1 MNTFRLLP
9 VIIVAIFSNSTFAQ
23 APVNEKD
30 PKLSKAVN
38 SVYPAIVRIEVVSEK
53 GSGGRMMKSR
63 STGSGVIISR
73 DGLVVT
79 NHHVAGKATR
89 ITCRLYDGEELS
101 ADLLGADPMTDLAVI
116 QLRIKDRANNKPTL
130 SVATFGDSD
139 KVKVGDP
146 CFAMGSPAGLS
157 QSVTRGIISN
167 IAMISPRS
175 GSFRLDGENVGE
187 LVRWLGHDAVI
198 FPGNSGGP
206 LVDERG
212 EIIGINEVGIG
223 SLGGAIPSNLAQE
236 VSKELAKNGFV
247 ARCWTGLECQPVL
260 NPDDTGILVAGVIKD
275 SPADGAG
282 IKPGDLIKTYAGKK
296 VNARIAEDL
305 PIFNQLAYGMKTGTE
320 IKITGQRK
328 NKPMNW
334 SLKTATRESAF
345 AKERELKNW
354 GITVRNFTL
363 MSSLEARRSSKQG
376 TQIHSVRR
384 GGPSSSAKPNLIP
397 GDVITGL
404 NGKPVKNMADMI
416 RLSNQIT
423 KGKTEP
429 VPTLVTFER
438 DLADLLTVVKIGPE
452 AEENRPM
459 QAWKPWV
466 GVSTQVLTRD
476 LSEALKLPRITRG
489 VRIAQVY
496 PNTPAKKGGLLAGD
510 LLFRMDGQ
518 IINAYRT
525 EDAEIFGNMIKEY
538 KTDSVV
544 RMTGLRDGAPFD
556 LNVTLEKRPDPPNE
570 LPEYKE
576 ETFEFTVRELSF
588 GDRVSIRLKND
599 HPGLIIHNVEPAGW
613 ASLAGLRQGDLL
625 LMINGADQSKVKAF
639 EKKMEEM
646 IKNKA
651 KRIIFFVRRGIH
663 TLFLELEPDWDKS

>member
-1 MNTFRLLP
+1 MNTLRLLTALL
-9 VIIVAIFSNSTFAQ
+9 VAISLHSSFAET
-23 APVNEKD
+23 PVNEKD

-116 QLRIKDRANNKPTL
+116 QLRIKNRPNNKPTL
-130 SVATFGDSD
+130 SVATFGNSD

-167 IAMISPRS
+167 IAMISPMS

-206 LVDERG
+206 LVNERG

-236 VSKELAKNGFV
+236 VSQQLAEKGFV

-260 NPDDTGILVAGVIKD
+260 NPTDTGILVAGVIKD
-275 SPADGAG
+275 SPAHRAG
-282 IKPGDLIKTYAGKK
+282 IKPGDLIKTYAGMK

-305 PIFNQLAYGMKTGTE
+305 PLFNQLAYGMKTGTE
-320 IKITGQRK
+320 IKITGLRK
-328 NKPMNW
+328 KKAMNW
-334 SLKTATRESAF
+334 SLKTATREAAF

-354 GITVRNFTL
+354 GVTVRNFTL
-363 MSSLEARRSSKQG
+363 MSSLEARRSSKNG
-376 TQIHSVRR
+376 AQIHSVRR
-384 GGPSSSAKPNLIP
+384 GGPSSSAKPNLIA

-404 NGKPVKNMADMI
+404 NGKTVRNMADMI

-423 KGKTEP
+423 RGKTEP

-476 LSEALKLPRITRG
+476 LSDALKLPRTTRG
-489 VRIAQVY
+489 IRIAQVY
-496 PNTPAKKGGLLAGD
+496 PDTPAKKGGLLAGD

-518 IINAYRT
+518 IINAYQT

-544 RMTGLRDGAPFD
+544 RMTGLRDGDPLD
-556 LNVTLEKRPDPPNE
+556 LNITLEKRPDPANE

-599 HPGLIIHNVEPAGW
+599 HPGLMIHNVESAGW

-625 LMINGADQSKVKAF
+625 LMINGANQSKVKAF
-639 EKKMEEM
+639 EKRMNELIE
-646 IKNKA
+646 NKA

-663 TLFLELEPDWDKS
+663 TLFLELEPDWDNS